1 MPGVGRIESLRR
13 VFRWHRRT
21 FAAIFAALAVL
32 AALNALSASTGDGVA
47 AVVAARTIAAG
58 AAVAESD
65 LAVVRVPAA
74 ILPDGAITEVALAVG
89 RTAVVSVPARAVLVP
104 SALLDPDA
112 RLPAGQVALP
122 VRFGDAAAVALLRV
136 GGRIDV
142 LGAAESGSG
151 YGVVAADV
159 RVMAVTATA
168 DGGLLGGTQAPLV
181 LLTVTSAQA
190 AAITAAA
197 SVSTLGFSLR

>member
-1 MPGVGRIESLRR
+1 MGRIDSLRR
-13 VFRWHRRT
+13 AFRWHRRT
-21 FAAIFAALAVL
+21 FAALFAALAVL
-32 AALNALSASTGDGVA
+32 AGLNALSASSSNGTLA
-47 AVVAARTIAAG
+47 LVAARTMSAG
-58 AAVAESD
+58 DSVAESD
-65 LAVVRVPAA
+65 LAVVRVPAELLA
-74 ILPDGAITEVALAVG
+74 DGAFTDVAQVVG
-89 RTAVVSVPARAVLVP
+89 HTAVVEVPARAVLVP
-104 SALLDPDA
+104 SVLLEPNS

-122 VRFGDAAAVALLRV
+122 VRFGDAAAVGLLRV

-159 RVMAVTATA
+159 RVMAVTAAA
-168 DGGLLGGTQAPLV
+168 DGGLLGGSQAPLV
-181 LLTVTSAQA
+181 LLTVTSTQA

>member
-1 MPGVGRIESLRR
+1 MGRIDSLRR

-21 FAAIFAALAVL
+21 FAALFAALAVL
-32 AALNALSASTGDGVA
+32 AGLNAISASTRDGTPV
-47 AVVAARTIAAG
+47 VVASRTISAG
-58 AAVAESD
+58 DTIAESD
-65 LAVVRVPAA
+65 LAVVRVPAELQA
-74 ILPDGAITEVALAVG
+74 DGAFTEIAPVAG
-89 RTAVVSVPARAVLVP
+89 QTAVVEVPARAVLVP
-104 SALLDPDA
+104 SVLLDPGG

-136 GGRIDV
+136 GSRIDV

-159 RVMAVTATA
+159 RVMAITTAA
-168 DGGLLGGTQAPLV
+168 DGALLGGSQAPLV
-181 LLTVTSAQA
+181 LLTVTATQA